1 VARACGPSFFAYFID
16 HVPYL
21 FYSFVNMTPSLTETR
36 ICVSGS
42 QKLAHLRASLADA
55 GLSSS
60 QTHARIPLG
69 CPSADAALKGGLQQG
84 ALHEIF
90 AASGHE
96 AAATGFAC
104 AAALRLSGAKH
115 LLWIR
120 QDFSALEQG
129 EIAPTGLIEFGV
141 NPSRVLILGVA
152 NASDA
157 VRAAK
162 DALSSRA
169 LGAIVIETIGKP
181 KILDL
186 VTSRRLTLAASKQGV
201 TALLLRFGAE
211 PDASAA
217 ETRWCVRAAHSHP
230 NDEDWGKPIFETDL
244 VRNRHGSTGH
254 WVMEW
259 SCDDGF
265 FKERPADRGAV
276 VSASS
281 DRPLAAAM
289 EDARRERAAR
299 IA

>member
-1 VARACGPSFFAYFID
+1 MHAALSYGQSRLS
-16 HVPYL
+16 
-21 FYSFVNMTPSLTETR
+21 
-36 ICVSGS
+36 VSDT

-55 GLSSS
+55 GLASS
-60 QTHARIPLG
+60 QTHGRIPLG
-69 CPSADAALKGGLQQG
+69 SPSADTALKGGLQRG

-120 QDFSALEQG
+120 QDFSAAEHG
-129 EIAPTGLIEFGV
+129 EIAPTGLIEFGA
-141 NPSRVLILGVA
+141 NPERVLILAVA

-169 LGAIVIETIGKP
+169 LGAVVIETIGEP

-186 VTSRRLTLAASKQGV
+186 VISRRLTLAASKQGG

-217 ETRWCVRAAHSHP
+217 ETRWCVRAARSHP

-259 SCDDGF
+259 SCDDGL
-265 FKERPADRGAV
+265 FKERPADRSAV

-281 DRPLAAAM
+281 DRSPAAAM
-289 EDARRERAAR
+289 EDACRGRADRTA
-299 IA
+299 

>member
-1 VARACGPSFFAYFID
+1 
-16 HVPYL
+16 
-21 FYSFVNMTPSLTETR
+21 
-36 ICVSGS
+36 
-42 QKLAHLRASLADA
+42 LA
-55 GLSSS
+55 SS

-69 CPSADAALKGGLQQG
+69 YPSVDAALKGGLQRG

-96 AAATGFAC
+96 AAAAGFAW

-120 QDFSALEQG
+120 QKFSVLEHG
-129 EIAPTGLIEFGV
+129 EIAPTGLIEFGA
-141 NPSRVLILGVA
+141 NPARVLILSLA

-162 DALSSRA
+162 DALSSPA
-169 LGAIVIETIGKP
+169 LGAVIIETTGEP
-181 KILDL
+181 KVLDL
-186 VTSRRLTLAASKQGV
+186 VTSRRLSLAASKQGG

-217 ETRWCVRAAHSHP
+217 ETRWCVRAARSHP

-259 SCDDGF
+259 SCDDGL
-265 FKERPADRGAV
+265 FKERPADRSAV
-276 VSASS
+276 VSTPS
-281 DRPLAAAM
+281 DRPAAAAM
-289 EDARRERAAR
+289 EDACGPRDVRVA
-299 IA
+299 